1 MAEKPT
7 EHTETRY
14 LPKLSVRYPNL
25 YGTTYHCK
33 PFAALITPRLDGCPS
48 YGRKAHR
55 THENTVF
62 AHIISVL
69 PKQHGTPYYCKPFA
83 ALITPRLDGCQRMAE
98 KPTKRTENHFLPLR
112 CKAFVI
118 ECKVYANLS
127 PIKVKFV

>member
-14 LPKLSVRYPNL
+14 LPTLSAYYPNN
-25 YGTTYHCK
+25 TE
-33 PFAALITPRLDGCPS
+33 
-48 YGRKAHR
+48 HR
-55 THENTVF
+55 TTETR
-62 AHIISVL
+62 L
-69 PKQHGTPYYCKPFA
+69 QHSNRH
-83 ALITPRLDGCQRMAE
+83 ALRFCQRMAE